1 MFNLKLPTMM
11 ALAALLI
18 FATTVMT
25 ACGGDDTDAPAGL
38 TDEQVREIVRDQ
50 VSTSTSATAQ
60 GGLTEEQV
68 REIVRTEAPAPAMA
82 QEGLTTAQVEEAIQA
97 ALSGLP
103 QPETGISQADVDAAI
118 RTAIEAMPEPAPG
131 VTATDVEM
139 AVRAALATV
148 PEPGISR
155 AEVEDLLR
163 LAMESLPDAE
173 AELTAEEVR
182 RIAEHTVAT
191 VPAKTS
197 PADYTKFFVNSAISR
212 YEEAG
217 LASTIAH
224 YNRLESI
231 DEQWYVFIAGE
242 TGEIISHFDTNVLG
256 QNLNG
261 PLGTDARGYN
271 FGPQML
277 AATEEGTWVSY
288 VYKNPDTDRLT
299 DSDRHLG
306 AVELKHAWV
315 VRHDGLLFGSGW
327 YVNANDF
334 TVQLVVAA
342 VDAYRQ
348 VGLEGTMAHFAGPD
362 SATAGLSDTVAY
374 YNASEDIEGVWF
386 AVISDKGGTIVAS
399 FDTSLIG
406 RDIAAVYGEEIL
418 DASAEG
424 NWAVREATN
433 SPGGNPSLR
442 AWVMEYDGLI
452 FGSGWHSD
460 EQE

>member
-18 FATTVMT
+18 FAATAMT
-25 ACGGDDTDAPAGL
+25 ACGGDDIDAQA
-38 TDEQVREIVRDQ
+38 
-50 VSTSTSATAQ
+50 
-60 GGLTEEQV
+60 GLTEEQV
-68 REIVRTEAPAPAMA
+68 REIVRAEAPASAA
-82 QEGLTTAQVEEAIQA
+82 TQQGLTRTDVEEAIQA

-103 QPETGISQADVDAAI
+103 DAGLSEAEVEAVVRASIADSPGAGITAADVETAV
-118 RTAIEAMPEPAPG
+118 RTA
-131 VTATDVEM
+131 
-139 AVRAALATV
+139 LASV

-155 AEVEDLLR
+155 AEVEELIR
-163 LAMESLPDAE
+163 TAMEALPGDA
-173 AELTAEEVR
+173 AEPGPEEGRRTAED
-182 RIAEHTVAT
+182 TVVT

-212 YEEAG
+212 YEEEG

-242 TGEIISHFDTNVLG
+242 NGEIISHFDTQVLG

-288 VYKNPDTDRLT
+288 VYKNPGTDRLT

-315 VRHDGLLFGSGW
+315 VRHDDLLFGSGW
-327 YVNANDF
+327 YVNANEF
-334 TVQLVVAA
+334 TVQLVAAA

-348 VGLEGTMAHFAGPD
+348 VGLEGTMARFAGPD

-386 AVISDKGGTIVAS
+386 AVIADKGGTIVAS

-406 RDIAAVYGEEIL
+406 RNIAAVYGEEIL
-418 DASAEG
+418 DASAGG
-424 NWAVREATN
+424 NWVSSEDTDSSDRA
-433 SPGGNPSLR
+433 PSLR
-442 AWVMEYDGLI
+442 AWVMEYDGMI
-452 FGSGWHSD
+452 FGSGWRSD
-460 EQE
+460 

>member
-11 ALAALLI
+11 ALAALPI
-18 FATTVMT
+18 FAAAAIT
-25 ACGGDDTDAPAGL
+25 ACGGDDPGAQPGL

-50 VSTSTSATAQ
+50 VSTSATAQ
-60 GGLTEEQV
+60 GGLTQ
-68 REIVRTEAPAPAMA
+68 
-82 QEGLTTAQVEEAIQA
+82 AQVEEAIQA
-97 ALSGLP
+97 ALSDLP
-103 QPETGISQADVDAAI
+103 QPETGISQADLDAAI
-118 RTAIEAMPEPAPG
+118 RAAIAAMPEPAPG
-131 VTATDVEM
+131 ITAADVEA

-148 PEPGISR
+148 PEPGVSR
-155 AEVEDLLR
+155 AEVEELMR
-163 LAMESLPDAE
+163 TAMEDLPAAE

-182 RIAEHTVAT
+182 QIAEHTVAT

-212 YEEAG
+212 YEEEG

-315 VRHDGLLFGSGW
+315 VRHDDLLFGSGW
-327 YVNANDF
+327 YVNANEF
-334 TVQLVVAA
+334 TVQLVAAA

-348 VGLEGTMAHFAGPD
+348 VGLEGTMARFAGPD
-362 SATAGLSDTVAY
+362 SATAGLSDTIAY
-374 YNASEDIEGVWF
+374 YNASEDIEGQWF
-386 AVISDKGGTIVAS
+386 AVIADEGGTIVAS

-406 RDIAAVYGEEIL
+406 RNIAAVYGEEIL
-418 DASAEG
+418 DASSEG
-424 NWAVREATN
+424 NWVSSEATD
-433 SPGGNPSLR
+433 SLDATPSLR
-442 AWVMEYDGLI
+442 AWVMEYDGFI

>member
-11 ALAALLI
+11 ALAALLL
-18 FATTVMT
+18 FAATVLT
-25 ACGGDDTDAPAGL
+25 ACGDDDADVQPGL
-38 TDEQVREIVRDQ
+38 TNEQVREIVRDEI
-50 VSTSTSATAQ
+50 STSATAQ
-60 GGLTEEQV
+60 GGLARAE
-68 REIVRTEAPAPAMA
+68 
-82 QEGLTTAQVEEAIQA
+82 VEEAIQA

-103 QPETGISQADVDAAI
+103 QPETGISQADLDAAI
-118 RTAIEAMPEPAPG
+118 RAAIVEMPEPASG
-131 VTATDVEM
+131 ITAADVEA
-139 AVRAALATV
+139 AVRAALAAV
-148 PEPGISR
+148 PETGVSR
-155 AEVEDLLR
+155 SEVEELIR
-163 LAMESLPDAE
+163 TAMEGLPASE
-173 AELTAEEVR
+173 TELSPDEVR

-212 YEEAG
+212 YEEEG
-217 LASTIAH
+217 LDATVAH

-288 VYKNPDTDRLT
+288 EYKNPDTDRLT

-315 VRHDGLLFGSGW
+315 VRHDDLLFGSGW

-334 TVQLVVAA
+334 TVQLVAAA

-348 VGLEGTMAHFAGPD
+348 VGLEGTMARFAGPD

-386 AVISDKGGTIVAS
+386 AVIADKGGTIVAS

-406 RDIAAVYGEEIL
+406 RNIAAVYGEEIL

-424 NWAVREATN
+424 NWVSSEATD
-433 SPGGNPSLR
+433 SLDATPSLR
-442 AWVMEYDGLI
+442 AWVMEYDGFV

>member
-18 FATTVMT
+18 FAATAMT
-25 ACGGDDTDAPAGL
+25 ACGGDDTDAQA
-38 TDEQVREIVRDQ
+38 
-50 VSTSTSATAQ
+50 
-60 GGLTEEQV
+60 GLTEEQV
-68 REIVRTEAPAPAMA
+68 REIVLAEAPAPAA
-82 QEGLTTAQVEEAIQA
+82 TQQGLTRAEVEAAIQV
-97 ALSGLP
+97 ALSDLPDAGLSEAEVEAVVRASIADSP
-103 QPETGISQADVDAAI
+103 GAGITAADVETAI
-118 RTAIEAMPEPAPG
+118 RTA
-131 VTATDVEM
+131 
-139 AVRAALATV
+139 LASV
-148 PEPGISR
+148 PEPGLSR
-155 AEVEDLLR
+155 AEVEELIR
-163 LAMESLPDAE
+163 TAVAVLPGDE
-173 AELTAEEVR
+173 AEPGPGEDRRTAED
-182 RIAEHTVAT
+182 TVAT

-212 YEEAG
+212 YEEKG
-217 LASTIAH
+217 LASTIDH

-242 TGEIISHFDTNVLG
+242 NGEIISHFDTHVLG

-315 VRHDGLLFGSGW
+315 VRHDDLLFGSGW
-327 YVNANDF
+327 YVNANEF
-334 TVQLVVAA
+334 TVQLVAAA

-348 VGLEGTMAHFAGPD
+348 VGLEGTMARFAGPD

-386 AVISDKGGTIVAS
+386 AVIADKGGTIVAS

-406 RDIAAVYGEEIL
+406 RNIAAVYGEEIL

-424 NWAVREATN
+424 NWVSSEDTD
-433 SPGGNPSLR
+433 SPDRAPSLR
-442 AWVMEYDGLI
+442 AWVMEYDGMI

-460 EQE
+460 

>member
-18 FATTVMT
+18 FAATVLA
-25 ACGGDDTDAPAGL
+25 ACGGNDTDAQPGL
-38 TDEQVREIVRDQ
+38 TDEQIREIVRDEA
-50 VSTSTSATAQ
+50 STSAT
-60 GGLTEEQV
+60 V
-68 REIVRTEAPAPAMA
+68 
-82 QEGLTTAQVEEAIQA
+82 QEGLNRAEVEEAIQT

-103 QPETGISQADVDAAI
+103 QPETGISQADLDAAI
-118 RTAIEAMPEPAPG
+118 RAAIAAMPEPAPG
-131 VTATDVEM
+131 VTAADVEA
-139 AVRAALATV
+139 AVRAALAAV
-148 PEPGISR
+148 PETGVSR
-155 AEVEDLLR
+155 AEVEELIR
-163 LAMESLPDAE
+163 TAMEGLPDAE
-173 AELTAEEVR
+173 AELTSEEVR
-182 RIAEHTVAT
+182 QIAEDTVAT

-197 PADYTKFFVNSAISR
+197 PADYTKFFVNGAISR
-212 YEEAG
+212 YEDEG
-217 LASTIAH
+217 LAATIAH

-242 TGEIISHFDTNVLG
+242 TGEIISHFDTHVLG

-288 VYKNPDTDRLT
+288 VYNNPSSDRLT

-306 AVELKHAWV
+306 AEELKHAWV

-327 YVNANDF
+327 YVNANEF
-334 TVQLVVAA
+334 TVQLVAAA

-348 VGLEGTMAHFAGPD
+348 VGLEGTMARFAGPD

-374 YNASEDIEGVWF
+374 YNASDDIEGVWF
-386 AVISDKGGTIVAS
+386 AVISDKDGTIVAS

-406 RDIAAVYGEEIL
+406 RNIAAVYGEEIL

-424 NWAVREATN
+424 NWIVREATD

-452 FGSGWHSD
+452 FGSGWHS
-460 EQE
+460 EEPE

>member
-1 MFNLKLPTMM
+1 MFNLKLPTIM

-18 FATTVMT
+18 FAAAAIS
-25 ACGGDDTDAPAGL
+25 ACGGDDPGAQPGL
-38 TDEQVREIVRDQ
+38 TDDQIREIVRDE
-50 VSTSTSATAQ
+50 VSASGTAQ
-60 GGLTEEQV
+60 GGLTQ
-68 REIVRTEAPAPAMA
+68 
-82 QEGLTTAQVEEAIQA
+82 AQVEAAIQA

-103 QPETGISQADVDAAI
+103 DAGLNEADVEAVVQASIADLPGAGI
-118 RTAIEAMPEPAPG
+118 TAS
-131 VTATDVEM
+131 DVEA
-139 AVRAALATV
+139 AVRAALATA
-148 PEPGISR
+148 PEQGVSR
-155 AEVEDLLR
+155 AEMEELIR
-163 LAMESLPDAE
+163 TAMEALPGDA
-173 AELTAEEVR
+173 AEPGPEEGGRTAED
-182 RIAEHTVAT
+182 TVAT

-212 YEEAG
+212 YEEEG

-261 PLGTDARGYN
+261 PLGTDAAGYK
-271 FGPQML
+271 FGPHML

-306 AVELKHAWV
+306 AEELKHAWV
-315 VRHDGLLFGSGW
+315 VRHDDLLFGSGW
-327 YVNANDF
+327 YVNANEF

-348 VGLEGTMAHFAGPD
+348 VGLEGTMARFAGPD
-362 SATAGLSDTVAY
+362 SATAGLSDTIAY
-374 YNASEDIEGVWF
+374 YNASEDIEGEWF
-386 AVISDKGGTIVAS
+386 AVIADEGGTIVAS

-406 RDIAAVYGEEIL
+406 RNIAAVYGEEIL

-424 NWAVREATN
+424 NWVSSEATH
-433 SPGGNPSLR
+433 SPDATLSLR

-452 FGSGWHSD
+452 FGSGWHNN